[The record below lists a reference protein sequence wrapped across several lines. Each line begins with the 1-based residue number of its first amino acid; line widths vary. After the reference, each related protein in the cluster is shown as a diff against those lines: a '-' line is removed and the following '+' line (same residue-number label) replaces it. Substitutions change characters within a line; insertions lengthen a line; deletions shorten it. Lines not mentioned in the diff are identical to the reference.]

1 MPLILLLLLLPLPLF
16 ATAGTPPVTVLTI
29 DGAITPA
36 TADYFDRGV
45 KRATANGSSLIVL
58 RMDTPGGL
66 DTSMRDIIKAILASP
81 IPVATFVSPSG
92 ARAASAGTYILYAS
106 HIAAMAP
113 GTNLGAATPV
123 AIGLGGPQGEPPAV
137 PHPDGKEGKAGGDKS
152 SPSPP
157 KSTMTEKQIHDAA
170 AYIRS
175 LAQLRGRNVDW
186 AEKAVR
192 DAVSLPAE
200 EALAL
205 HVIDYI
211 APDLSAL
218 LATAQGTQVSL
229 QGKQATLDVVGAEL
243 IRFDPDWRARLLSVI
258 ASPSLALILM
268 MLGVYGMLFEF
279 SNPGYILPGVVGG
292 ICLLLAL
299 FAFQLLPVSYTGLGL
314 IMLGLVFLVAE
325 VFVPTSGA
333 LAIGGAVAMVIG
345 GVILLDTDVAGYG
358 IPLSLIVGLAASSAL
373 FVLVVVR
380 LAVKS
385 RKRKVVTGQ
394 EQLLGCDGV
403 VMADFA
409 GEGWAWVRG
418 ETWQVKCGAPLRK
431 GQRVRV
437 IRIDGLTLEVEP
449 ESMATN
455 GGTS

>member
-1 MPLILLLLLLPLPLF
+1 
-16 ATAGTPPVTVLTI
+16 
-29 DGAITPA
+29 
-36 TADYFDRGV
+36 
-45 KRATANGSSLIVL
+45 
-58 RMDTPGGL
+58 
-66 DTSMRDIIKAILASP
+66 
-81 IPVATFVSPSG
+81 
-92 ARAASAGTYILYAS
+92 
-106 HIAAMAP
+106 
-113 GTNLGAATPV
+113 
-123 AIGLGGPQGEPPAV
+123 V